1 MPPNKKKQGIA
12 NLARMMK
19 TLDREVSRCSKCGMC
34 QAVCPVYS
42 LTGHEM
48 DTARGKLALL
58 DGLSQEMFTDADG
71 TAARLNHCLLCGAC
85 GGGCP
90 MNIDTTALFLNARAI
105 IEGFRGL
112 PWWKRFLF
120 RWVMARPGRFDRLLA
135 WAARFQS
142 LVLKQ
147 KPTPLDGSCSR
158 VASPRLS
165 GRHVIPLAPVSF
177 HVMKK
182 QKSEPVKSTAKSVP
196 ASASVIAVGRRGIRV
211 AFFVGCLLD
220 KVFPETAKN
229 IVGVLEQ
236 SGVEVIAPD
245 DQGCCGMPVLAGG
258 DREAFLR
265 LMADH
270 LVRFDPD
277 QFDYLVTGC
286 ATCTAAIKKLWPEMT
301 NGLSDPLRSAVN
313 QIADKTHDISEFLVN
328 ILGVAEGM
336 VSDGYTTPPVPPDA
350 AATSVPMHSAHSDA
364 GKASPV
370 HGARAASGCPAAAR
384 VVATWHDP
392 CHLAKTLGIRQE
404 PRLLIKAN
412 PAYAFREMADPD
424 LCCGMGGSFNLQYY
438 DDSTAIGMKKID
450 AIRASGASVVA
461 TGCPACMIQ
470 LSDMLA
476 RADVP
481 VAVRHVIDIFAN
493 RD

>member
-1 MPPNKKKQGIA
+1 MLPNEKKQGIA

-34 QAVCPVYS
+34 QAVCPVYG
-42 LTGHEM
+42 LTGHEK

-58 DGLSQEMFTDADG
+58 DGLAREMFADADG

-85 GGGCP
+85 GNGCP

-120 RWVMARPGRFDRLLA
+120 RWVMAHPGRFDRLLA

-142 LVLKQ
+142 LVLK
-147 KPTPLDGSCSR
+147 KNPTRLDGSCSR
-158 VASPRLS
+158 LASPRLS
-165 GRHVIPLAPVSF
+165 GRHVVPLAPVSF

-182 QKSEPVKSTAKSVP
+182 QKSEPVQSTAKSVP
-196 ASASVIAVGRRGIRV
+196 ASASVTAVGRRGIRV

-229 IVGVLEQ
+229 IVRVLEQ
-236 SGVEVIAPD
+236 SGVEVIVPD

-270 LVRFDPD
+270 LVRFDPE

-301 NGLSDPLRSAVN
+301 SGLSDPLRSEVN
-313 QIADKTHDISEFLVN
+313 QIASKTYDISAFIVN
-328 ILGVAEGM
+328 ILGV
-336 VSDGYTTPPVPPDA
+336 SDGHTAPPVPPDA
-350 AATSVPMHSAHSDA
+350 AASSVFMHPANSDA
-364 GKASPV
+364 GRAIPV
-370 HGARAASGCPAAAR
+370 HGARAASGGPAAAR

-392 CHLAKTLGIRQE
+392 CHLVKTLGIRRE
-404 PRLLIKAN
+404 PRLLIASN
-412 PAYAFREMADPD
+412 PAYAYREMADSD

-438 DDSTAIGMKKID
+438 DDSTAIGMKKIA

-470 LSDMLA
+470 LADMLA
-476 RADVP
+476 KADMD
-481 VAVRHVIDIFAN
+481 VAVRHVIDIFSGAD
-493 RD
+493 RS